1 MSDPY
6 QVVRDFE
13 QALSEYTG
21 APYVVTVDS
30 CTNALFLCL
39 KWYQLRLDAVKRT
52 DANFIEIPK
61 RSYVSVPMQAIH
73 AGFLVGF
80 RNEKWS
86 GIYQLKPSRIYDCAK
101 RFTCNMYLPETFM
114 CLSFHWQKILGIG
127 RGGAI
132 LTDDAAAVDWFRC
145 ARFDGRREG
154 VDPKDD
160 QVMMGYHMYLTPE
173 QAAEGLTRLSFLP
186 KDNPDQPCDDYP
198 DLSKMEIFK

>member
-39 KWYQLRLDAVKRT
+39 YRT
-52 DANFIEIPK
+52 KLNILITNSLTIKIPK
-61 RSYVSVPMQAIH
+61 RTYISVPMQILH
-73 AGFLVGF
+73 AGFNVKF
-80 RNEKWS
+80 IDYDWE
-86 GIYQLKPSRIYDCAK
+86 GIYSLGPYSIYDSAK
-101 RFTCNMYLPETFM
+101 RFTSNMYKSYTYM
-114 CLSFHWQKILGIG
+114 CLSFHWQKILAIG

-132 LTDDAAAVDWFRC
+132 LTDNAEAAAWFRR
-145 ARFDGRREG
+145 ARFDGRTEG

-160 QVMMGYHMYLTPE
+160 QVMMGWHCYMTPE

>member
-1 MSDPY
+1 MTSHDPY

-13 QALSEYTG
+13 KALAEYTG

-39 KWYQLRLDAVKRT
+39 KYMKSIKGTWDFV
-52 DANFIEIPK
+52 EIPK
-61 RSYVSVPMQAIH
+61 RTYLSVPMQIIH
-73 AGFLVGF
+73 AGYKVRF
-80 RNEKWS
+80 REENWHGAYWLAPLPIS
-86 GIYQLKPSRIYDCAK
+86 DSAK
-101 RFTCNMYLPETFM
+101 RFTGGMFPSPLFE
-114 CLSFHWQKILGIG
+114 CLSFHWQKILAIG

-132 LTDDAAAVDWFRC
+132 LTDNGEAAAWFRR
-145 ARFDGRREG
+145 ARFDGRTEG

-173 QAAEGLTRLSFLP
+173 LAAAGLVRMSFLP
-186 KDNPDQPCDDYP
+186 KDNLDQPCDDYP